1 MKPLHLGILTLTACL
16 QSACF
21 HASDPVLPAE
31 YRAAELACAPMGGLV
46 SIKVTRWGSR
56 STAIT
61 AQCANGAVIEF
72 RPMPITTQ
80 AYYTLT

>member
-21 HASDPVLPAE
+21 HSSDPVLPAE

-46 SIKVTRWGSR
+46 SVKVTRWGVR
-56 STAIT
+56 TDLT

-72 RPMPITTQ
+72 RPTTSVTQ
-80 AYYTLT
+80 TYYTLT